1 MTEAEARAA
10 LTMFRLTVQVALKTL
25 REWDFQGKQQ
35 RLALIFFLESA
46 EITLEKVLAKPKGK
60 SDDLNKAIKTM
71 SEGMVVFEAKL
82 AEAMKPNSREAEL
95 R

>member
-1 MTEAEARAA
+1 M
-10 LTMFRLTVQVALKTL
+10 
-25 REWDFQGKQQ
+25 
-35 RLALIFFLESA
+35 
-46 EITLEKVLAKPKGK
+46 LAKPKGK

-82 AEAMKPNSREAEL
+82 AEAMKPDSREAEL